1 MIEERERERERRPL
15 FFPPLKV
22 LFLFLLFFAPMPSIF
37 STKKTR
43 ALLKVQKKRGC
54 SHLRGLFRGAPFF
67 KNFFFGIS
75 AQFSLPLLFFL
86 PLFERENSRTTNT
99 MSSNYFGNDGATQF
113 QGGGYGGYARARA
126 KRLSFSF
133 SLFLSLSLSL
143 SFYALLS
150 FFFFFFFF
158 FFFSR

>member
-1 MIEERERERERRPL
+1 
-15 FFPPLKV
+15 
-22 LFLFLLFFAPMPSIF
+22 MPSIF

-43 ALLKVQKKRGC
+43 ALLKVKKKRGC
-54 SHLRGLFRGAPFF
+54 SHLRGLFRGVPFF
-67 KNFFFGIS
+67 KKFFFGIS
-75 AQFSLPLLFFL
+75 AQFSLPLLFFPL
-86 PLFERENSRTTNT
+86 LFERENSRTTNT